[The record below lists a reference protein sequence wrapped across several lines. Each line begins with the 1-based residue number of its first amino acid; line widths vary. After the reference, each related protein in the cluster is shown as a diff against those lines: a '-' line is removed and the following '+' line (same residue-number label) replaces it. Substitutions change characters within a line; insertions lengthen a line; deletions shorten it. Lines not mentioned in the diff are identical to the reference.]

1 MPQKPTLPSLVG
13 RKFKKPPKEPP
24 DGAAGGL
31 PAIRPS
37 SAQTHTSDST
47 LPALATLPEDDALL
61 VDQLPP
67 APPPYVPRSTGRPPR
82 ITYDGVGD
90 YDIAKV
96 WRETA
101 DGLGATGDFTNAAW
115 LLTAGSGSGRSS
127 TASSGSGRKR
137 MSLPGQ
143 SSLGLG
149 GSPLGPGGGSGSWD
163 WRLAELRG
171 ILAQELGAGF
181 PAAQW
186 PPKSVPRRTVEAIPV
201 RTFRAE
207 LAALK
212 AAGLNL
218 TTLRHLLYSAPGA
231 LAAEGVVGRLQAL
244 RRLAG
249 AGDEVEAV
257 DLWVRAPAL
266 MTASEEALAEKLE
279 AVEAAMG
286 KEGRSAAYVRDL
298 VRLHPGVLALKPEA
312 LQWRLALLR
321 EVGGAVRSW
330 RQEVAGAAPLRLGAL
345 LSAPKRSLLR
355 LKYTVERGSAPLG
368 MAAIIR
374 WSDAEWAARQ
384 PDFAAW
390 EADFMALEAAE
401 AALDAERLSEWAL
414 LPLE

>member
-24 DGAAGGL
+24 DGGGNGGL

-37 SAQTHTSDST
+37 SAQTHTTDST
-47 LPALATLPEDDALL
+47 LPALATLPEDDALAA
-61 VDQLPP
+61 DQLPP

-101 DGLGATGDFTNAAW
+101 PEGLGSSVDFTNAAW

-137 MSLPGQ
+137 LSLPGQ

-171 ILAQELGAGF
+171 VLAQELGGGF

-186 PPKSVPRRTVEAIPV
+186 PPKSVPRKTVESIPIK
-201 RTFRAE
+201 TFRTE
-207 LAALK
+207 LLALK

-218 TTLRHLLYSAPGA
+218 TTLRYLLYSAPGA
-231 LAAEGVVGRLQAL
+231 LAVEGVVARLGAL
-244 RRLAG
+244 RRLTGSA
-249 AGDEVEAV
+249 DEVETV

-266 MTASEEALAEKLE
+266 MTMSEADLRERLE
-279 AVEAAMG
+279 AVEAVMG

-298 VRLHPGVLALKPEA
+298 VRLHP
-312 LQWRLALLR
+312 
-321 EVGGAVRSW
+321 
-330 RQEVAGAAPLRLGAL
+330 
-345 LSAPKRSLLR
+345 
-355 LKYTVERGSAPLG
+355 VERGSAPLG

-390 EADFMALEAAE
+390 EADFLALEAAE

-414 LPLE
+414 LPLT